1 MEVREAIILAGGLG
15 TRLQSEVANLP
26 KCMAPINDHPFL
38 YYQIRHL
45 QQQGIERFIISLGY
59 LSTHAAAYISTLLPD
74 DAYTLVTE
82 PYPLGTGGA
91 VHLAMQQ
98 VRGKSVW
105 VLNGDSICMI
115 SLKQQ
120 LQLHQIN
127 AATCTLALVPMQQFD
142 RYGVVTVDDM
152 NRITGFQEKKWQE
165 YGLINAGIYLMEVA
179 AFQSFSW
186 PEKFSLEN
194 EYLQQHYATTPMY
207 GYTENAYFLDIGIPE
222 DYHRAQRELP
232 QQLAL

>member
-38 YYQIRHL
+38 FYLIRHL
-45 QQQGIERFIISLGY
+45 QHQGIERFIFSLGY
-59 LSTHAAAYISTLLPD
+59 LSTHAANYISTLLQD

-91 VHLAMQQ
+91 VQLAMQQ
-98 VRGKSVW
+98 VQGKDVW
-105 VLNGDSICMI
+105 VLNGDSICMV
-115 SLKQQ
+115 SLEQ
-120 LQLHQIN
+120 LLQSHIKHS
-127 AATCTLALVPMQQFD
+127 ATCTLALVPMHNFD
-142 RYGVVTVDDM
+142 RYGVVSIDNM

-165 YGLINAGIYLMEVA
+165 YGLINAGIYLMEVE
-179 AFQSFSW
+179 AFQSFAW

-194 EYLQQHYATTPMY
+194 DYLQKYYASTPMY
-207 GYTENAYFLDIGIPE
+207 GYNENAYFLDIGIPE
-222 DYHRAQRELP
+222 DYYRAQRELP
-232 QQLAL
+232 LQISL

>member
-1 MEVREAIILAGGLG
+1 MQVREAIILAGGLG

-26 KCMAPINDHPFL
+26 KCMAPINDKPFL

-45 QQQGIERFIISLGY
+45 QQQGIERFIFSLGY
-59 LSTHAAAYISTLLPD
+59 LSTPAANYISTLLPD

-91 VHLAMQQ
+91 VNLAMQH
-98 VRGKSVW
+98 VRGKEVW
-105 VLNGDSICMI
+105 VLNGDSICLV
-115 SLKQQ
+115 SLEQQ
-120 LQLHQIN
+120 WQMHQTT

-142 RYGVVTVDDM
+142 RYGVVTIDEM
-152 NRITGFQEKKWQE
+152 HRITGFQEKKWQA

-179 AFQSFSW
+179 AFQSYSW

-194 EYLQQHYATTPMY
+194 DYLQKQYAYTPMY